1 MGDLF
6 WVALLWLLLESQVFQ
21 VGVVLLIVI
30 AVFIRW
36 FWWIVGLV
44 TAWMLLCYLSDRFVE
59 REERNR
65 LVRPASLGGPP
76 FPG

>member
-1 MGDLF
+1 MELF
-6 WVALLWLLLESQVFQ
+6 CVALLWLLLESQLFLA
-21 VGVVLLIVI
+21 GVVLLIVI
-30 AVFIRW
+30 ALLIRW

-44 TAWMLLCYLSDRFVE
+44 TTWMLLCYLSDRLSE

-65 LVRPASLGGPP
+65 LVRAPSFGGPP